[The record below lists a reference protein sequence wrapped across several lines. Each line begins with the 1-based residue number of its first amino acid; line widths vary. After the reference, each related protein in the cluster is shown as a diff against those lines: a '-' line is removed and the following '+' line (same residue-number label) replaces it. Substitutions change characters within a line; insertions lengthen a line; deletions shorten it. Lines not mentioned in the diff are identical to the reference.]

1 MINWVHLKCANSKV
15 NKSIELL
22 CKLQVILLISS
33 FIGPHL
39 DYKDIIFDQVCN
51 KLVID
56 NLEWIQYNASL
67 AITGAIRGT
76 SRKKFD

>member
-1 MINWVHLKCANSKV
+1 MINWVHIKCANSKV

-22 CKLQVILLISS
+22 CKLQMILPISS

-39 DYKDIIFDQVCN
+39 DYGDIIFDQVCN

-56 NLEWIQYNASL
+56 NLKWIQYNASL
-67 AITGAIRGT
+67 AVAGAIRDT
-76 SRKKFD
+76 LRKKFD